1 VYEEDIN
8 DLFVTYRQVAE
19 LPEQKDL
26 SPEWLGKPIP
36 LDMWK
41 EILAFMKQSQDKF
54 KSEALAFLYYDVSND
69 DNPWSYWVPPQE
81 TAGMTVKS
89 LPDDSLWREQRSK
102 YPDTQF
108 GTVHHHCTSSAFQS
122 GTDEADE
129 VNREGLHFTIGK
141 LNDVDNLDVH
151 FRLSIG
157 GHCVEMNAGTY
168 IEQAESPFKAT
179 CRVTDS
185 VQDQVRNHLHKI
197 DIATLPDGWEDM
209 DFTVQMDNVHKKTYS
224 VTSYSGY
231 SKHKTMHQGT
241 LGYAYGYDP
250 DDKYFK
256 KNTNEAEDMAPIEQ
270 LSPSENLA
278 EDFITAIMTDYRYEE
293 ILEQYYIHT
302 NNSIDKT
309 ALLTGTLVDTQI
321 CNDLCNMFRDNE
333 FMYTAEYKNV
343 ETTVDEFL
351 KESSQ
356 FGLAYTQKD
365 LINGLQSLN
374 NAEGIGVEYMDK
386 ENVL

>member
-1 VYEEDIN
+1 MD
-8 DLFVTYRQVAE
+8 
-19 LPEQKDL
+19 
-26 SPEWLGKPIP
+26 
-36 LDMWK
+36 
-41 EILAFMKQSQDKF
+41 
-54 KSEALAFLYYDVSND
+54 
-69 DNPWSYWVPPQE
+69 
-81 TAGMTVKS
+81 
-89 LPDDSLWREQRSK
+89 
-102 YPDTQF
+102 
-108 GTVHHHCTSSAFQS
+108 
-122 GTDEADE
+122 
-129 VNREGLHFTIGK
+129 
-141 LNDVDNLDVH
+141 
-151 FRLSIG
+151 
-157 GHCVEMNAGTY
+157 AGTY

-197 DIATLPDGWEDM
+197 DIATLPDHWEDL
-209 DFTVQMDNVHKKTYS
+209 DFTAELDNVHKKTYS
-224 VTSYSGY
+224 VKAYSGY
-231 SKHKTMHQGT
+231 STHSTTQGT

-250 DDKYFK
+250 DDAYFK
-256 KNTNEAEDMAPIEQ
+256 KNANEAEDMAPIEQ

-321 CNDLCNMFRDNE
+321 CVDLCVMFRDNE
-333 FMYTAEYKNV
+333 FMDTAVYNV
-343 ETTVDEFL
+343 IETLVDEFL

-365 LINGLQSLN
+365 LINGLQSLTD
-374 NAEGIGVEYMDK
+374 NAQGVGIKHMDK

>member
-157 GHCVEMNAGTY
+157 GHCVEMDAGTY

-179 CRVTDS
+179 CRVTDD
-185 VQDQVRNHLHKI
+185 VQSQVRNHLHKL

-231 SKHKTMHQGT
+231 SKHNITQGT

-250 DDKYFK
+250 DDAYFK
-256 KNTNEAEDMAPIEQ
+256 KNADEAEDMAPIEQ

-278 EDFITAIMTDYRYEE
+278 EDFITAIMTDYKYEE
-293 ILEQYYIHT
+293 ILEQYYT
-302 NNSIDKT
+302 KT
-309 ALLTGTLVDTQI
+309 DDYLSKAALLTGTLDDTQI
-321 CNDLCNMFRDNE
+321 CVDLCVMFRNHE
-333 FMYTAEYKNV
+333 FMRTHEYKEV
-343 ETTVDEFL
+343 EQMVDEFL

-365 LINGLQSLN
+365 LINGLQSLTD
-374 NAEGIGVEYMDK
+374 NAQGVGIKHMDK